1 YVTSQ
6 ARHGGTN
13 LARWE
18 KKGVN
23 RPLPQGALG
32 KLKAP
37 GGMGYLTAGTP
48 YGAADPDMQVFF
60 LLETNPGL
68 TFYTRKPSGGDEVA
82 PSDLS
87 GTYSCLR
94 HLPQS
99 AAPLQWFQAEFVQDG
114 IFQYSLD
121 GTNNLDA
128 SYELQKNGRFTILTD
143 QGLKIPDTAIGEE
156 EEELFGGAFQ
166 HKQQFLMASY
176 MIGSKEPTLAESQ
189 PENQGPKAPDKVASH
204 GLLLCLKG
212 GHRLTDADLQGEYW
226 FTQLE
231 LNAGQKDV
239 NTFGYI
245 AADGQGSLQRTECRR
260 SSGALRNSSST
271 YGVNTEDYSGSLIL
285 NGDQMKGVLSE
296 DGEVALL
303 VSSDSAEPKIEV
315 LLTKYR
321 EGSCP

>member
-1 YVTSQ
+1 VKTRWGSLLLTMLAVTVGCSSGSDKDEEEEEQRRFQMTGQYFRVSYYTETAEALYLDAYVTSQ

-18 KKGVN
+18 KQGMN

-37 GGMGYLTAGTP
+37 GVMGYLTAGTP

-60 LLETNPGL
+60 LIETNPGL

-143 QGLKIPDTAIGEE
+143 QGLKIPDTAIGEK

-189 PENQGPKAPDKVASH
+189 PENQGSNAPDRVDRKSV
-204 GLLLCLKG
+204 
-212 GHRLTDADLQGEYW
+212 E
-226 FTQLE
+226 
-231 LNAGQKDV
+231 
-239 NTFGYI
+239 
-245 AADGQGSLQRTECRR
+245 
-260 SSGALRNSSST
+260 
-271 YGVNTEDYSGSLIL
+271 
-285 NGDQMKGVLSE
+285 
-296 DGEVALL
+296 
-303 VSSDSAEPKIEV
+303 
-315 LLTKYR
+315 
-321 EGSCP
+321 